1 MAKHELTERWK
12 NWRLD
17 LTCREMY
24 EVIGALLARQVTLAT
39 QVALSPQNWDQHV
52 APLILRS
59 MADNYITLAW
69 IFCEPVDRS
78 RKFLFY
84 GLGQEKLQLEHL
96 KARLSAHKIDADEY
110 PEVKYREEWIN
121 NQQWTFLTEVNLGS
135 WSGIDTRAMAEQA
148 DCLDFY
154 NYSFQPFTSA
164 VHNMWNQ

>member
-1 MAKHELTERWK
+1 MKSEEFWEQIEGIMRDYVRMANHELSERWK
-12 NWRLD
+12 NWHLD

-24 EVIGALLARQVTLAT
+24 EVIGALMARQVTLAT
-39 QVALSPQNWDQHV
+39 QLVLSPQIWDQHV

-96 KARLSAHKIDADEY
+96 KARLSAHSIDADEY

-121 NQQWTFLTEVNLGS
+121 NQQWT
-135 WSGIDTRAMAEQA
+135 
-148 DCLDFY
+148 
-154 NYSFQPFTSA
+154 
-164 VHNMWNQ
+164 